1 MKNKQEVNKMAVMP
15 VNKLMLNMGIPM
27 ILSMALQAVYNIV
40 DTVFVSKMQPM
51 TINGMTATGDHGL
64 QALGLV
70 FPAQMMMIAIAIGTG
85 VGVNALLAKCMGQND
100 GEKVARVAGNGV
112 FLGAIIYIFYILF
125 GIFGVRAYIDLQNCS
140 EQVTAEMAIS
150 YLQICSIVSFG
161 VVFFSLF
168 EKLLQATGRSM
179 YSTVAQVT
187 GAVVNIIL
195 DPVLIYG
202 LGPFEPMGIEGA
214 AWATVVGQIASALL
228 GLIFHLK
235 KNREIAHGWKYK
247 KPNLMII
254 KQVYAIGLPA
264 IIAQALMSLM
274 SLAMNVL
281 LIQVNDDIMTAYTTF
296 YKIQQFVLFCAFGL
310 RDAITPIVA
319 FNHGLRNQKRVN
331 DGIKYG
337 MQYTIMIMAVG
348 MLCVILF
355 ANPISHMFTI
365 ENESIRKYLVEAMH
379 FVSLS
384 FIFAGINIACQGIF
398 QALDSGLQSLL
409 ISLFRQAVFIL
420 PLVYAGTRLT
430 IQNGDLSWLIWLTFL
445 ITELATAVIAFG
457 FMQGIRKRKVSIL
470 L

>member
-51 TINGMTATGDHGL
+51 TINGMTAMGDHGL

-161 VVFFSLF
+161 VVFFSLI

-202 LGPFEPMGIEGA
+202 LVPSSRWELR
-214 AWATVVGQIASALL
+214 GQP
-228 GLIFHLK
+228 GQ
-235 KNREIAHGWKYK
+235 
-247 KPNLMII
+247 P
-254 KQVYAIGLPA
+254 
-264 IIAQALMSLM
+264 
-274 SLAMNVL
+274 
-281 LIQVNDDIMTAYTTF
+281 
-296 YKIQQFVLFCAFGL
+296 
-310 RDAITPIVA
+310 
-319 FNHGLRNQKRVN
+319 
-331 DGIKYG
+331 
-337 MQYTIMIMAVG
+337 
-348 MLCVILF
+348 
-355 ANPISHMFTI
+355 
-365 ENESIRKYLVEAMH
+365 
-379 FVSLS
+379 
-384 FIFAGINIACQGIF
+384 
-398 QALDSGLQSLL
+398 
-409 ISLFRQAVFIL
+409 
-420 PLVYAGTRLT
+420 
-430 IQNGDLSWLIWLTFL
+430 
-445 ITELATAVIAFG
+445 
-457 FMQGIRKRKVSIL
+457 
-470 L
+470 

>member
-1 MKNKQEVNKMAVMP
+1 MENKQEVNKMAVMP

-398 QALDSGLQSLL
+398 QALDSGL
-409 ISLFRQAVFIL
+409 
-420 PLVYAGTRLT
+420 
-430 IQNGDLSWLIWLTFL
+430 
-445 ITELATAVIAFG
+445 
-457 FMQGIRKRKVSIL
+457 
-470 L
+470 